1 MTLIQQLGMLML
13 GVRDSMSLEW
23 IKRTL
28 LYVDPQTK
36 KVHPSSKILF
46 NSLKSSIIKIILYT
60 VIVPHLIK
68 YLNFLPISTVLKIVY
83 LILTYGYLF
92 FYNNDVLVSTRKLLA
107 WQ

>member
-1 MTLIQQLGMLML
+1 MTFIQQLGMLML

-60 VIVPHLIK
+60 VIVPHLIE
-68 YLNFLPISTVLKIVY
+68 YLNFLPISTVLKILY

>member
-60 VIVPHLIK
+60 VIVPHLIE